1 MEMHQIRY
9 FLAVCETLNFTRA
22 AERCNV
28 SQPALTRAVKH
39 LEDELGAQLLR
50 RERART
56 HLTDLGRLMK
66 ARFEEVFAATEAAQI
81 EAREFV
87 TLTKAPLKLGVMCTM
102 GPAVMVPFFDRL
114 RQDIPSMDLTIRDAT
129 GEQLI
134 EAMMA
139 GELDIAFIGM
149 PKYPERLH
157 QRPLYSERYVIAF
170 AKGHRF
176 EQMNAVPLR
185 ELDGEDYLTRLNCEL
200 YAHFEEFLKM
210 ERPYELNRRYSSER
224 EDWIQ
229 CMIAAGMG
237 CSVVPETMQML
248 PGICQRVVTEPEI
261 ERRISLVTVAGRRF
275 SPAVQA
281 LESLAVR
288 YDWGRSASDR

>member
-28 SQPALTRAVKH
+28 SQPSLTRAIKI
-39 LEDELGAQLLR
+39 LEQELGGQLLR

-66 ARFEEVFAATEAAQI
+66 PRLEEALVATEAAQA
-81 EAREFV
+81 EAKEFAA
-87 TLTKAPLKLGVMCTM
+87 LEKAPIKLGVMCTM
-102 GPAVMVPFFDRL
+102 ASAVMVPFFERV
-114 RQDIPSMDLTIRDAT
+114 RREIASIELTVRDAT
-129 GEQLI
+129 GKQLI
-134 EAMMA
+134 EFMMS
-139 GELDIAFIGM
+139 GELDIAFVGM
-149 PKYPERLH
+149 PNYPERLD

-170 AKGHRF
+170 PKGHRF
-176 EQMNAVPLR
+176 ERMNAVPLR

-200 YAHFEEFLKM
+200 YAHFEEFVGM
-210 ERPYELNRRYSSER
+210 DRPYKLNRRYSSER

-237 CSVVPETMQML
+237 CSVMPEGMQVL
-248 PGICQRVVTEPEI
+248 PGICRRVVIEPEI

-275 SPAVQA
+275 SPAVQT
-281 LESLAVR
+281 LVGLAAR
-288 YDWGRSASDR
+288 YDWDRLDTV